1 MQNYFQILY
10 IFTDIFNF
18 YTLSKDLSG
27 FKSTKL
33 VDFQHCFVGFCICDY
48 RNSRHLSQKMP
59 KIYFDISNQRKR
71 FSLMPKK
78 ILFPHQGFAREEKK
92 ICSLSDPHFLG
103 KKVHSHSRYKLS
115 LICTFDKC
123 NGRDPLTLILH
134 SAS

>member
-1 MQNYFQILY
+1 MCLNIYFKDSLLQKYFQILY
-10 IFTDIFNF
+10 ILTDIFNF

-78 ILFPHQGFAREEKK
+78 ILFPHQGFAREGKK
-92 ICSLSDPHFLG
+92 FCSLSDLHFFG
-103 KKVHSHSRYKLS
+103 QKNAFSFS
-115 LICTFDKC
+115 IQIEF
-123 NGRDPLTLILH
+123 NLH
-134 SAS
+134 LW